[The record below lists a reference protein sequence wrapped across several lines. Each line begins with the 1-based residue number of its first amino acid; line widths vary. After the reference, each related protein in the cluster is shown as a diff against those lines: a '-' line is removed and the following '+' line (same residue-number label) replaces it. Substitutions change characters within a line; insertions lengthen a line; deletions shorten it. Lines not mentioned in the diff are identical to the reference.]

1 MAHSSSL
8 LLPQKSQF
16 VAVRVAFFVS
26 ANLIV
31 TIFIVILYLG
41 RYAYVGA
48 KPTNAQV
55 ARLVSPL
62 ISVSLATTKCLIF
75 WYNMYG
81 PSVGSLNVYAKT
93 SSLGSPIWSRN
104 GTQGNQW
111 HQAIGLEIQ
120 KNQSFSVSLKGGT

>member
-1 MAHSSSL
+1 M
-8 LLPQKSQF
+8 
-16 VAVRVAFFVS
+16 
-26 ANLIV
+26 
-31 TIFIVILYLG
+31 
-41 RYAYVGA
+41 GA

-62 ISVSLATTKCLIF
+62 ISVSSATTKCLIF

-81 PSVGSLNVYAKT
+81 PNVGSLNVYAKT

-111 HQAIGLEIQ
+111 HQAIDLEIQ
-120 KNQSFSVSLKGGT
+120 MNQSYLVSLEGGT